1 MISCVKCKGKFHR
14 LAMGTRTGSICR
26 WCKQSIAHERELKRV
41 RRLPRDVREGK
52 SRPLVEWPEKYAAL
66 AEDHARLLEA
76 LKHQRDMAHLM
87 LQRAEKIGQ
96 QRDRMRAALA
106 RIKETKVFLGA
117 IAGEMLDDALKEGI
131 E

>member
-1 MISCVKCKGKFHR
+1 MTREEILELAREAGLHSAVLLHLYDGK
-14 LAMGTRTGSICR
+14 
-26 WCKQSIAHERELKRV
+26 E
-41 RRLPRDVREGK
+41 
-52 SRPLVEWPEKYAAL
+52 AAL

-87 LQRAEKIGQ
+87 LQRVEKIGQ